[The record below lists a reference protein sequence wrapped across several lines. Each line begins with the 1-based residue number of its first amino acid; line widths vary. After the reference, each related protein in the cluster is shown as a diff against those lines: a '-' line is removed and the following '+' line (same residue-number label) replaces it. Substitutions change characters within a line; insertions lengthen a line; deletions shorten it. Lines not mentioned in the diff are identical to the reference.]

1 MNYDSTIN
9 QDISLRNRKDL
20 TISSVKKINSLNDL
34 LFDIETGYGR
44 IKIEGKN
51 LDMISLDNDKGVLV
65 LKGTVDKIEYL
76 EKTKNKKETSFIAK
90 IFK

>member
-51 LDMISLDNDKGVLV
+51 LDMIYNSKMFANKEFLYQHIIKN
-65 LKGTVDKIEYL
+65 
-76 EKTKNKKETSFIAK
+76 TKF
-90 IFK
+90 

>member
-51 LDMISLDNDKGVLV
+51 LDMISLDNDKGILV
-65 LKGTVDKIEYL
+65 LKR
-76 EKTKNKKETSFIAK
+76 
-90 IFK
+90 